1 MSFGEGLR
9 NWRAKM
15 RLEGWLLDVRFR
27 KDYALLWVKVGDRR
41 IQLKERYN
49 VDFFVSPDK
58 VSHEKLV
65 YLFDEHD
72 HIVNI
77 EKSQR
82 FLSIDSKETS
92 PVQRIYVDSV
102 AHHRDL
108 VRLVSKYGDVFDTDL
123 SHSQRYLADRA
134 LTPFGELVVDVN
146 EQNIITGIEG
156 VPLGLNVE
164 PPPFKVL
171 CFELH
176 LENDVLEIVT
186 LNQSI
191 QEEYRFNGFEAETLQ
206 SFTEYLKEYD
216 PDMIACMETDLKKL
230 FSLQIKHGLPIS
242 GYFHRKGFHLD
253 DGRVYLNLMSYRRMS
268 LAGMVERIQYTR
280 EVPRIASDWAAGR
293 AIESRQ
299 SYEARRRGY
308 LLPRNGFY
316 QPVMNL
322 EELLRERDHGG
333 LIFAPT
339 VGLHENVGALD
350 FESMFPQIILKHNI
364 SYENVRT
371 EREAEGFLLDF
382 TRDTLDRRLY
392 FKHLRKDLEVDPK
405 KWFWCE
411 TRQQALKEILFCTY
425 GYSGCWANKFGNMDT
440 FMEINNAARINLVK
454 AMNIARG
461 KGFHTIYGNS
471 DSLFLV
477 KKGATRNDFDSLTD
491 DIYAETILPITVE
504 NHFRYLVLLPQKS
517 GNDFGAINRYFG
529 VTYNG
534 KLVCRGIELRRRNT
548 SPLVVNTQRK
558 AIHAMLSHESAEDV
572 LSKGVEDAK
581 RVIDKAC
588 RKLKKGLVPIE
599 ELEASTILR
608 RKPSKYKARLPHV
621 AAAEALSINGL
632 DVEKGNVI
640 SYVYVDADHK
650 NPFRRVSPAG
660 YQNNFDAKKYVR
672 LVNEAG
678 RSIMLPFLKEE
689 EKERETT
696 SLESFFTP

>member
-1 MSFGEGLR
+1 
-9 NWRAKM
+9 M

-27 KDYALLWVKVGDRR
+27 DDQALLWVKVGNRR
-41 IQLKERYN
+41 IQLRDRYN

-77 EKSQR
+77 EKAQR

-92 PVQRIYVDSV
+92 PVLRVYVDSV
-102 AHHRDL
+102 AHHRNL

-134 LTPFGELVVDVN
+134 LIPLGKLVVDVN
-146 EQNIITGIEG
+146 EQCVITSIEG
-156 VPLGLNVE
+156 IPLGLDVD

-171 CFELH
+171 CFELY
-176 LENDVLEIVT
+176 LENRVLEIVT
-186 LNQSI
+186 LNQSM
-191 QEEYRFNGFEAETLQ
+191 QEEYRFNGPELETLQ
-206 SFTEYLKEYD
+206 SFTEYIKEYD
-216 PDMIACMETDLKKL
+216 PDMFACMETDLKKL

-268 LAGMVERIQYTR
+268 LAGMVERIQYNR

-299 SYEARRRGY
+299 SYEARRRRI
-308 LLPRNGFY
+308 LLPRNGFF

-339 VGLHENVGALD
+339 VGLHENVAALD

-371 EREAEGFLLDF
+371 KRETEGFLLDF

-392 FKHLRKDLEVDPK
+392 FKHLRKDLEGEPE

-411 TRQQALKEILFCTY
+411 TRQQVLKEILFCTY

-461 KGFHTIYGNS
+461 RGFHTIYGNS
-471 DSLFLV
+471 DSLFLE
-477 KKGATRNDFDSLTD
+477 KKGATRDDFDSLAD
-491 DIYAETILPITVE
+491 DIYAETGLPITVE
-504 NHFRYLVLLPQKS
+504 NHFKYLVLLPQKS
-517 GNDFGAINRYFG
+517 GNDFGAINRYYG
-529 VTYNG
+529 VSYDG

-548 SPLVVNTQRK
+548 CPFVANAQRK
-558 AIHAMLSHESAEDV
+558 AIHAMLAQESAEEV
-572 LSKGVEDAK
+572 LSKGLEDAK

-588 RKLKKGLVPIE
+588 RELKKGLVPIE
-599 ELEASTILR
+599 ELEAKTILR

-632 DVEKGNVI
+632 DVGKGNVI

-660 YQNNFDAKKYVR
+660 YQNKFDAKKYVR

-689 EKERETT
+689 EKETKT
-696 SLESFFTP
+696 ASLESFFNP